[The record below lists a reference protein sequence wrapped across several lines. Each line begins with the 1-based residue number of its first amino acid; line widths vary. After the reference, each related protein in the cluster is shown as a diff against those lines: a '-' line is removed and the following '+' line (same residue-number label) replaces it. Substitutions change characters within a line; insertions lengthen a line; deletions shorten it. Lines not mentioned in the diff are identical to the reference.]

1 MAVLAGELDGE
12 EVDLGGNLEVEVAD
26 LGQPATRRA
35 RVWVERMGNLG
46 PGGREEGNAGIRVG
60 DVLARGYRQG
70 ILVRN
75 FVRAEE
81 GGKVSTIILG
91 GREVQ
96 NLVGGRS

>member
-1 MAVLAGELDGE
+1 
-12 EVDLGGNLEVEVAD
+12 
-26 LGQPATRRA
+26 
-35 RVWVERMGNLG
+35 MGNLG

-70 ILVRN
+70 ILVQN

-91 GREVQ
+91 GREVR
-96 NLVGGRS
+96 NLVGGRAVRNISGRRTHDGWLKQIDHLMKLVLQYHANKSINY